1 MPNRI
6 AIVTVVVEAAATE
19 ATFSA
24 TQLTILRSLLMDL
37 LLSREV
43 V

>member
-6 AIVTVVVEAAATE
+6 AIVIEAAATE

-24 TQLTILRSLLMDL
+24 TQLTILGSLLMDL
-37 LLSREV
+37 LLSREAV
-43 V
+43 